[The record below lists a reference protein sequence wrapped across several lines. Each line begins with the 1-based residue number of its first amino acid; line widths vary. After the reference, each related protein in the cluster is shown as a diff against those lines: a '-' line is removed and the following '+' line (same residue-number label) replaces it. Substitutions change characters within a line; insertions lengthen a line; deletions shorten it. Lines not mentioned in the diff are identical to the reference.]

1 MFKKISAVTLVMVLG
16 FFTVKADEGMW
27 LPLLLSDN
35 EAEMQE
41 LGLQLTAE
49 DIYSINKSSLKDAV
63 VSLGGLYCKSFL
75 IKVYFN
81 KSPLRFRANSIT

>member
-49 DIYSINKSSLKDAV
+49 DIYSINKSSLKDAWFLWV
-63 VSLGGLYCKSFL
+63 VFVLQKSFL
-75 IKVYFN
+75 IKVYF
-81 KSPLRFRANSIT
+81 